1 MHQLGKTK
9 DLHKYNLKF
18 FWCKKLNIFLWVVI
32 SVGPLSSNQ
41 SLRTE
46 FFHLWH
52 LYQASWELGE
62 KMTALKALAWKTFL
76 LTLLF
81 HYLSIWLQG
90 GRDIASNLQL
100 HAMEGDKLTVLLWST
115 SGHHWPA
122 EYTPPSFP
130 PPPQG
135 KQPTSLSSKSRFT
148 GWCTALLV
156 GVDVVPFALAV
167 VQVRGHFH
175 FQRSFSFSLWPL
187 NICAFSATKRV
198 PFFLSTSHANT
209 RLNYEDEFIN
219 GLAYLSKIIPTYF
232 NLWLF
237 AFKRIY

>member
-41 SLRTE
+41 SWRTE
-46 FFHLWH
+46 FFPLWH

-62 KMTALKALAWKTFL
+62 KMTALKALAWKTFP
-76 LTLLF
+76 LTFLF
-81 HYLSIWLQG
+81 HYLNIWLQG

-100 HAMEGDKLTVLLWST
+100 HAMEGDKLTVLLGST

-135 KQPTSLSSKSRFT
+135 KQPKCTSFYFLLSSKSRLT
-148 GWCTALLV
+148 GWCTALLI
-156 GVDVVPFALAV
+156 GVDVVPFGLAV
-167 VQVRGHFH
+167 VQVGGYLHFT
-175 FQRSFSFSLWPL
+175 RSFSFSLCL
-187 NICAFSATKRV
+187 KYLCILCHKKSV
-198 PFFLSTSHANT
+198 FF
-209 RLNYEDEFIN
+209 F
-219 GLAYLSKIIPTYF
+219 
-232 NLWLF
+232 
-237 AFKRIY
+237 